1 MWSFVKPPLKMK
13 RWCVNQILHLVPRQ
27 NIVEYLGWRLSSQLS
42 SFHWKVSSF
51 LWIIRALT
59 ASGVG
64 VGSDFAGNVFI
75 FAAIR
80 ELAIFSHLLLKFLI
94 MPHMHAGGR
103 NYLLISQK
111 RAFCVSRQI
120 KVIPWQGRHKFS
132 PAITSRSFASILSFV
147 YSALSH
153 LVCSA
158 IYGILS
164 ARVSKGLEFWGS
176 RLFTKLASVKLLD
189 WWKNT
194 TFLTNRFS
202 RI

>member
-1 MWSFVKPPLKMK
+1 MVFYQTSLENEPLMREPSFTLGPTSTYCWISWLKVIIPAITFSLK
-13 RWCVNQILHLVPRQ
+13 GFILFVNNQGFDCKWGWGGIGFCW
-27 NIVEYLGWRLSSQLS
+27 ECFYLCCNQR
-42 SFHWKVSSF
+42 
-51 LWIIRALT
+51 T
-59 ASGVG
+59 
-64 VGSDFAGNVFI
+64 
-75 FAAIR
+75 
-80 ELAIFSHLLLKFLI
+80 FSHLLFKFLI